1 MAAQGDT
8 VYRAEWL
15 HDGTYEHEGAALW
28 VQGDRL
34 RGVLPADAPLPE
46 GARLVDLGAG
56 GIAPGFVDLQVNGG
70 GGAMLGEGVTGE
82 AMIGKGR
89 ADAAAIARLCATH
102 AALGATSILPTL
114 ISDRPATTEAVI
126 KAAIAAHRTG
136 APGLAGLHL
145 EGPHLDRRR
154 AGAHDP
160 ALLRVMSD
168 DDLALYLRAARELP
182 ALMIT
187 LAPEAASLDQ
197 IAALARAGAVVA
209 LGHSNCDEATAR
221 AAQAAGARAVTHL
234 YNAMSGF
241 SHRAP
246 GLTGAALDCDDLACG
261 LISDGWHAADA
272 ALRLALRAKPA
283 GRLFLVSDAM
293 APAGTDM
300 VQFSLGGRVIHRKAG
315 KNGRPGR
322 LTLEDGTLAG
332 ADLSLPQAVAHLH
345 RAGASRARAI
355 AMATSVP
362 AALIGAPSGR
372 LEPGARADF
381 LHLAPDLALREV
393 WQGGR
398 ALA

>member
-15 HDGTYEHEGAALW
+15 HDGIGEHEGAALW

-34 RGVLPADAPLPE
+34 RAVLSAGAALPE

-56 GIAPGFVDLQVNGG
+56 GITPGLVDLQVNGG
-70 GGAMLGEGVTGE
+70 GGAMLGEGV
-82 AMIGKGR
+82 IGKGR
-89 ADAAAIARLCATH
+89 ADTAAIARLCATH

-126 KAAIAAHRTG
+126 EAAIAAHRAG
-136 APGLAGLHL
+136 VAGLAGLHL

-160 ALLRVMSD
+160 ALLRVMND

-187 LAPEAASLDQ
+187 LAPESACAEQ
-197 IAALARAGAVVA
+197 IAALAGAGVVVA
-209 LGHSNCDEATAR
+209 LGHSDCDEATAR

-246 GLTGAALDCDDLACG
+246 GLTGAALDRDDLACG

-283 GRLFLVSDAM
+283 DKLFLVSDAM
-293 APAGTDM
+293 APAGTDLA
-300 VQFSLGGRVIHRKAG
+300 QFSLGGRAIHRAPG
-315 KNGRPGR
+315 LQGRPGR
-322 LTLEDGTLAG
+322 LTLADGTLAG

-345 RAGASRARAI
+345 RAGAPRARAI

-372 LEPGARADF
+372 LVPGARADF
-381 LHLAPDLALREV
+381 VHLAPDLALRGV